1 MVKLKCC
8 VQWISNG
15 GMRNPSRALLVV
27 AIVALL
33 YVVDCSEQTED
44 CRGKMTMRQERKYS
58 GEMEIQSKEGRR
70 REECPTWTLH
80 ASNQS
85 RHCYCGDSLDGTVR
99 CSPTT
104 HNVSIKIQYC
114 MTQDSTNQTYVAQC
128 PYDNERKAYQN
139 QYISLPQNVSE
150 LNSAMCVPFN
160 RQGRVCG
167 RCMPR
172 YGPGVLS
179 EKFNC
184 YRCSGPYHGWGLYLF
199 LKLFPLTLF
208 FLIIVLFQFRATSGS
223 FKSYIFFSQMLVA
236 VYQFLPPEGSYPFG
250 EGSSYF
256 ITAMLVFYGFWNL
269 DIFAEVMP
277 PFCVSE
283 HITGLHAIVLQQVPV
298 VYLLL
303 LTALALFLIEMHAR
317 NYKLIV
323 YLWKPIHKYYVKM
336 RKTINPYHSIID
348 AFSTIIILAYS
359 RIIISSYRYFHY
371 SKLYTSTGKVAGH
384 IVFFAGD
391 INYFSSQHIPFV
403 VLAVFMVV
411 TLNIFPAVFL
421 LLYTC
426 KWFQRILGRFRRVSR
441 MLHPIAD
448 GFQGCYRNG
457 ADGGRDYRYFS
468 ALYMILR
475 ISLFII
481 FDSIEPPAIWFLYT
495 ILFIIVSIL
504 FALLK
509 PYQDDRLNILDCVL
523 CAIASIY
530 FLSQSLVAAG
540 GVASTRPY
548 QIIAQ
553 LFCIVPA
560 VYIIGFVTCSYV
572 LIPLHQKVRSRRLE
586 RGANDLYN
594 EEHNEEEL
602 PYRLLVNDNSTE
614 PEIIDIQEYLPNRE
628 SESETYNF

>member
-1 MVKLKCC
+1 M
-8 VQWISNG
+8 
-15 GMRNPSRALLVV
+15 
-27 AIVALL
+27 ALL
-33 YVVDCSEQTED
+33 YVVDCSEQSEN
-44 CRGKMTMRQERKYS
+44 CRGKKAKKQDRKYS
-58 GEMEIQSKEGRR
+58 GGMEIQSKDGTR

-80 ASNQS
+80 ASNDS

-99 CSPTT
+99 CSGTT
-104 HNVSIKIQYC
+104 HNVSIKLQYC
-114 MTQDSTNQTYVAQC
+114 MTRDSTNQVTYVAEC
-128 PYDNERKAYQN
+128 PYDNKRKAYKS

-150 LNSAMCVPFN
+150 LNSAMCAPFN

-167 RCMPR
+167 RCMPG

-179 EKFNC
+179 EKLNC
-184 YRCSGPYHGWGLYLF
+184 YQCSGPYHGWGLYLF

-208 FLIIVLFQFRATSGS
+208 FLIIVFFQFRATSGS
-223 FKSYIFFSQMLVA
+223 LKSYVFFSQMIVA
-236 VYQFLPPEGSYPFG
+236 LYQFLTPEGSYPFG

-269 DIFAEVMP
+269 DIFAEAIP

-283 HITGLHAIVLQQVPV
+283 HITGLHAIVLKQVPV

-303 LTALALFLIEMHAR
+303 LTALALLLIEMHAR
-317 NYKLIV
+317 NYKFIV
-323 YLWKPIHKYYVKM
+323 YLWKPIHKYYVRM
-336 RKTINPYHSIID
+336 HKTINPYHSIID

-359 RIIISSYRYFHY
+359 RIIISSFKFFHY

-384 IVFFAGD
+384 IVFLAGD

-403 VLAVFMVV
+403 VLAVYMVV
-411 TLNIFPAVFL
+411 SLNIFPAVFL
-421 LLYTC
+421 LLYPC
-426 KWFQRILGRFRRVSR
+426 KWFQRILGRFRRVSQ

-448 GFQGCYRNG
+448 AFQGCYRNG

-481 FDSIEPPAIWFLYT
+481 FESSEPPTRWFLYT

-504 FALLK
+504 FALFK
-509 PYQDDRLNILDCVL
+509 PYQDDRLNTVDCVL
-523 CAIASIY
+523 CALASIY

-540 GVASTRPY
+540 GVASTRSH
-548 QIIAQ
+548 QIVAQ
-553 LFCIVPA
+553 LIIVIPA
-560 VYIIGFVTCSYV
+560 IYIIGFAICSYV
-572 LIPLHQKVRSRRLE
+572 LIPLHQKARSRKLE

-602 PYRLLVNDNSTE
+602 PYRLLANNNSPE
-614 PEIIDIQEYLPNRE
+614 PKSIDIQEYLPNVE